1 MAGLLGPPVA
11 TLLPNATWMG
21 ALSFLAATLLLDFY
35 DISLPRG
42 DSTGVA
48 GAVCAAAVV
57 VLGPGIGAAVSLL
70 SALIAHLLRRRPESW
85 GRLVLVLASRA
96 AALAAASLLL
106 WTDLSAAPQ
115 ALLFVVV
122 PAVFL
127 VVELLVAQGAAA
139 ILTGRPFLRLVR
151 GTLRSQMSLM
161 AAQWSAAVLLLLT
174 YGRMRQW
181 ALIPVVALLL
191 LMRQSYALFLG
202 VRETYRTTVEVLVEA
217 AESQDER
224 RAGHADRTALLARAI
239 AMKIGLPANQVERI
253 SYAALL
259 HDLGELA
266 EAADEPISRRSSS
279 SEVVQGVEFFE
290 RIEPILRVCDGIAE
304 DSVVDEDDLLAAL
317 IVALAS
323 DIDAEYHPQVAAAHR
338 FNSLEVVA
346 HRVTPALKARAVGAA
361 LRLGYRIPAV
371 G

>member
-1 MAGLLGPPVA
+1 MPTSSQSAI
-11 TLLPNATWMG
+11 TLLPMTSIWAS

-48 GAVCAAAVV
+48 GAICAAAILI
-57 VLGPGIGAAVSLL
+57 LGPVPAVAVSLA
-70 SALIAHLLRRRPESW
+70 SAVIAHVARRRFESG
-85 GRLVLVLASRA
+85 GRLVLVLLSRL
-96 AALAAASLLL
+96 AALAAASALL
-106 WTDLSAAPQ
+106 WTTLSGGPE
-115 ALLFVVV
+115 ALLFVIV

-127 VVELLVAQGAAA
+127 VVELLAAQGAAA
-139 ILTGRPFLRLVR
+139 LLTGRPFLRLVR
-151 GTLRSQMSLM
+151 GTLRSEASLM
-161 AAQWSAAVLLLLT
+161 AAQWSASVLLLLT
-174 YGRMRQW
+174 YGHMRQW
-181 ALIPVVALLL
+181 ALVPVVALLL

-202 VRETYRTTVEVLVEA
+202 VRETYRATVEVLIQAV
-217 AESQDER
+217 ESQDER
-224 RAGHADRTALLARAI
+224 RAGHSDRTALLARAI
-239 AMKIGLPANQVERI
+239 AMKIGLSATQVERI

-279 SEVVQGVEFFE
+279 SEVVRGVEFFE
-290 RIEPILRVCDGIAE
+290 PIEPVLRVCDGIDEGAAAN
-304 DSVVDEDDLLAAL
+304 EDDLLAAL

-338 FNSLEVVA
+338 FSSLDLVA